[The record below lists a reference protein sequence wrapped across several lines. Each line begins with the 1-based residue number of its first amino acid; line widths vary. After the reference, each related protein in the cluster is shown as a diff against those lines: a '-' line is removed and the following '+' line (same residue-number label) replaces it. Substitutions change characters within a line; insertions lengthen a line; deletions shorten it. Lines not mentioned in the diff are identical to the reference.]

1 MQTCSSANS
10 TCSEFSSASE
20 YTATVLMPSSRQ
32 AWMTRS
38 AISPRFA
45 IRIFLNMA
53 HPPQGGVTT
62 SLCGFY
68 REQPLAVLHG
78 VAVLHVDLDDL
89 AVALRLDLVHQLH
102 RFDDAED
109 LTLTYRLSCFDE
121 GLRTWLRRSVD
132 RADEGRL
139 DDGEVDVLL
148 GRRQPWRR
156 GRRRRSNR
164 TAAWGHRRRRT
175 IGHLRQGRHGGGP
188 GAATALPEP
197 QLHVVTFELEFGDVV
212 LAHQFEDE
220 ANLVQI
226 HR

>member
-53 HPPQGGVTT
+53 HHRREANA
-62 SLCGFY
+62 SLRGFY

-78 VAVLHVDLDDL
+78 MAVLHVHLHDL

-109 LTLTYRLSCFDE
+109 LPLAHHLTCVDE
-121 GLRTWLRRSVD
+121 GLRTRLRRPEE
-132 RADEGRL
+132 RAANGRL

-148 GRRQPWRR
+148 GRRQHRRR

-164 TAAWGHRRRRT
+164 TAPWGHRHRST
-175 IGHLRQGRHGGGP
+175 VG
-188 GAATALPEP
+188 
-197 QLHVVTFELEFGDVV
+197 
-212 LAHQFEDE
+212 
-220 ANLVQI
+220 NL
-226 HR
+226 